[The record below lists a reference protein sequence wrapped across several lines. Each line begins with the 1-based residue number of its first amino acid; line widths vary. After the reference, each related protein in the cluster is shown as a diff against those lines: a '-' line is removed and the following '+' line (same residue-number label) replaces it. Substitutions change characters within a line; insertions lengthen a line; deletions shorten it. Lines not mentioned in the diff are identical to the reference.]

1 MHICTVI
8 FTEFVGAHVLM
19 VSPANLDLKVSRF
32 SALVASSGMLFQIRV
47 ASGKNECLAERVREY
62 GTRNFSEFPLVLVVS
77 WVKCWSSG
85 MSTRSCR
92 IWYIM
97 TARDLALRSAR
108 VSHPRV
114 WSISVTLL
122 SRE

>member
-1 MHICTVI
+1 MLIKVYAAHRGVLI
-8 FTEFVGAHVLM
+8 FWRRVLM
-19 VSPANLDLKVSRF
+19 VSPANLDLKVSRL

-47 ASGKNECLAERVREY
+47 ASGKNKCLAERVREY

-92 IWYIM
+92 ILYVM
-97 TARDLALRSAR
+97 MARDLALRSAR
-108 VSHPRV
+108 VSHPRF
-114 WSISVTLL
+114 
-122 SRE
+122 